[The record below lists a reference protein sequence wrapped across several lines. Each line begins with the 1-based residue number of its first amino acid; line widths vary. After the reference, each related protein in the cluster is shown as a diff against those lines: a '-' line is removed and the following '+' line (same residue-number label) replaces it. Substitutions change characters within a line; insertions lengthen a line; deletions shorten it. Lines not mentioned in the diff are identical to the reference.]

1 MTECFTTNDLK
12 FAFKRIRQLEDYNFI
27 LNQKIIVYEHV
38 LSFLLNLN
46 SWTQCLLAYL
56 INDDTKNE
64 EYEYSLDILN
74 IPNRMIEKLKSNINN
89 YQKKLDLEIESRN
102 IKLEYEDTGQIDLF
116 SLNEKFNFI
125 NDIIRKKKINRT
137 YQFSDEFVN
146 DLDFLFKKHG
156 IELNKNN
163 FIHCL
168 DATKFVFLLLNVV
181 FIHVPVNIITFDAT
195 NVANSIESLKSWIK
209 SNFSNYCVKIMNQS
223 FYLNPSVYST
233 HFYKSLISSSEYMIT
248 YEEIMNKFLKSK
260 RNEINVYSKSIDL
273 NCFDKFLEFYKDR
286 IQNIKL
292 NSVLNEKANFKNDLI
307 NELLFLTNTILALP
321 NNKTEFDSLRQN
333 YLVENWLLKKF
344 LFTLLVNITSDLSND
359 SLDGIFNPIRLL
371 YN

>member
-1 MTECFTTNDLK
+1 
-12 FAFKRIRQLEDYNFI
+12 
-27 LNQKIIVYEHV
+27 
-38 LSFLLNLN
+38 
-46 SWTQCLLAYL
+46 
-56 INDDTKNE
+56 
-64 EYEYSLDILN
+64 
-74 IPNRMIEKLKSNINN
+74 
-89 YQKKLDLEIESRN
+89 
-102 IKLEYEDTGQIDLF
+102 
-116 SLNEKFNFI
+116 
-125 NDIIRKKKINRT
+125 
-137 YQFSDEFVN
+137 
-146 DLDFLFKKHG
+146 
-156 IELNKNN
+156 
-163 FIHCL
+163 
-168 DATKFVFLLLNVV
+168 
-181 FIHVPVNIITFDAT
+181 VPVNIITFDAT